1 MTAAATM
8 AGATPVAPPH
18 SLEAEQSVLGAVLL
32 SDRCLPG
39 LRMQEGLAAEHFY
52 RERHRLIFEAMCAL
66 SDRDVAVDVLTVAA
80 ELEQSG
86 LLEQAGGKAAVDE
99 LSGAVPGVGG
109 VRRYAQIVIEH
120 WVARERLS
128 AALEQQSGILLHD
141 EEMWERGVQRAHTV
155 VASGVSD
162 GYLGKDRLADHMLAW
177 LEESHDDGLPF
188 PAELPRVGW
197 MVRLRPGHVTVLASW
212 PSGGKTASA
221 IAIAAT
227 AGCKS
232 HRVVIWTNEDTA
244 EELVAKH
251 VNAATGI
258 PASVISDRRTDDPRL
273 PQIVD
278 AIGKVPFEVQPCHG
292 WTAGQ
297 IAAHVRRERPA
308 IAVVDHF
315 HNLAGIGLTSD
326 TDEAI
331 RVLAAAAG
339 QAGCHLL
346 LCAQLNRN
354 RLSGVC
360 KPPPVLADLRGSA
373 MFEAA
378 AHTMLLVHRD
388 EEEAEDSVRG
398 KLGYATRLD
407 VGSVNVAKNKVTGRT
422 GVVPVGWDA
431 ERLRFVERAHADAA
445 TSDEPVPGSPEEFGF

>member
-1 MTAAATM
+1 MTATTAAP
-8 AGATPVAPPH
+8 APPVALAAAPH
-18 SLEAEQSVLGAVLL
+18 SIAAEQSVLGAVLL

-39 LRMQEGLAAEHFY
+39 LRMQEGLKPEHFY
-52 RERHRLIFEAMCAL
+52 REKHATIYAAMCAL
-66 SDRDVAVDVLTVAA
+66 SDRDVAIDVLTVAA
-80 ELEQSG
+80 ELEQHG
-86 LLEQAGGKAAVDE
+86 LLESVGGKAAVD
-99 LSGAVPGVGG
+99 LLTGGVPGLGG
-109 VRRYAQIVIEH
+109 IRRYAQIVIEH
-120 WVARERLS
+120 WVARERM
-128 AALEQQSGILLHD
+128 AAAYEQLAGILNHNS
-141 EEMWERGVQRAHTV
+141 EAWEAGLQRAHTV
-155 VASGVSD
+155 IASGVDD

-197 MVRLRPGHVTVLASW
+197 MVRLRPGHVTVLAAW
-212 PSGGKTASA
+212 PSHGKTASA
-221 IAIAAT
+221 LTIAAA
-227 AGCKS
+227 AGFAA

-251 VNAATGI
+251 VNQATGI

-273 PQIVD
+273 PQIVA
-278 AIGKVPFEVQPCHG
+278 AIGRVPFEVQPCHG
-292 WTAGQ
+292 WTAAQ
-297 IAAHVRRERPA
+297 VAAHVRRERPA

-339 QAGCHLL
+339 QSGSHLL

-407 VGSVNVAKNKVTGRT
+407 VGSVNCAKNKVTGRT
-422 GVVPVGWDA
+422 GVVPVNWDA
-431 ERLRFVERAHADAA
+431 TRLRFVESDGA
-445 TSDEPVPGSPEEFGF
+445 TSDEPVPGSADDFGF